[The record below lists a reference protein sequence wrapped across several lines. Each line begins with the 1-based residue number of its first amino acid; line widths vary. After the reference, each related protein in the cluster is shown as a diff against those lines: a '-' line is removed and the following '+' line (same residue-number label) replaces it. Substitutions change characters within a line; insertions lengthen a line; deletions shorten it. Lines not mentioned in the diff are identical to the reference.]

1 MQTEEIYRGVIL
13 DHARHPR
20 NRGIL
25 EQPDLEA
32 SANNPLCGDEL
43 VLTLCLDRDKISRC
57 GAQVRGCSI
66 CQASA
71 SMMSEQLQGRSLQEA
86 SRLSKAFQFSFKQKE
101 SEIPREMED
110 LMPLLLL
117 KSHRS
122 RIKCVT
128 LPWVALDDCLASQKA
143 DTSNSES

>member
-32 SANNPLCGDEL
+32 SANNPLCGDAL
-43 VLTLCLDRDKISRC
+43 LLTLCIDRDKISRC
-57 GAQVRGCSI
+57 GTQVRGCSI

-71 SMMSEQLQGRSLQEA
+71 SMMSEQLQGRSLQDA
-86 SRLSKAFQFSFKQKE
+86 SRLSKTFQFSFKQKE

-128 LPWVALDDCLASQKA
+128 LPWVALDDCLASQNA